1 MRILAIGLIGVV
13 LIGALAWVVPPAE
26 AAEKT
31 VEIKMKNIKFVPS
44 AVSVAK
50 GDNVTLVL
58 INEDG
63 FAHTFTMD
71 SLADYNL
78 NIEFAAHES
87 KNVTFQA
94 NKAGTFGFHCDV
106 VGHKSGG
113 MTGTLTVTGEPAPR
127 TPGFEVPILVAAL
140 ALIVVAVRY
149 TRRK

>member
-1 MRILAIGLIGVV
+1 MRVLAIALIGVV
-13 LIGALAWVVPPAE
+13 LVGALAWVGTPAE

-31 VEIKMKNIKFVPS
+31 IEIKMKNIKFVPS
-44 AVSVAK
+44 TVTVAK

-58 INEDG
+58 INDDG

-78 NIEFAAHES
+78 NIEFDANEH
-87 KNVTFQA
+87 KNVSFQA

-106 VGHKSGG
+106 AGHKGSG
-113 MTGTLTVTGEPAPR
+113 MTGTLTVTGETAPR

-140 ALIVVAVRY
+140 ALVVVAIRY
-149 TRRK
+149 SRRK